1 MLIVQLQNVVLEMVA
16 RGAPLART
24 AERICTEAEILAPGC
39 ICSVLTV
46 DCEGAIHPL
55 AGPSLPQA
63 YSDALDG
70 LKIGPQ
76 VGSCGTAAFLK
87 APVTVTDIRTDP
99 LWENYRDL
107 VLPLGLVACWS
118 TPIFGNTGRV
128 VGTFA
133 FYYRLP
139 RGPDAMERRIVEAC
153 VNLCAIAL
161 ERHEAELVNRR
172 LAYFDS
178 LTGLANRVSFNLAL
192 QQAELAEPNSFGLL
206 LIDVDRL
213 KIVNDTLGHAGGD
226 DLIREVGARIARSV
240 GPGVGY
246 RLGGDEFAAI
256 YSGPDADVR
265 IEEIAH
271 EILQAMKLPAIC
283 RGRALQP
290 TVTLGAAVFDRDG
303 STVDALRQNA
313 DFALYDAKEKARGGY
328 LRYRPD
334 LSTTITQRFRAIHEL
349 TSALDENRLQAH
361 YQPIVGLATG
371 ETVGLE
377 ALCRIRTPEGEILPA
392 ARFHQA
398 MSDPTA
404 AARLTERMLEAV
416 ARDVRAWLNAGIPFQ
431 HVGINVT
438 TGDFQRGDLE
448 QRIATTFERFGVP
461 LRHVILEVTES
472 VYMGDS
478 DQTVAQAVKGLR
490 ARGLLVALD
499 DFGTGY
505 ASLTHLVTFP
515 VDVIKIDR
523 SFVSDLRSGS
533 ASVAVVEGLVE
544 IARKLGMKIVA
555 EGVETP
561 LQAKQL
567 NAMGCRL
574 AQGYHFARPADF
586 ETVTAI
592 LKATAQRTNAAAPAS
607 AQPAA

>member
-1 MLIVQLQNVVLEMVA
+1 MVA
-16 RGAPLART
+16 RGAPLIET
-24 AERICTEAEILAPGC
+24 AHRICVEAEILAPGC
-39 ICSVLTV
+39 ICTVITV
-46 DCEGAIHPL
+46 DADGAIHPL
-55 AGPSLPQA
+55 AAPSLPPSYAEGIDNIQ
-63 YSDALDG
+63 
-70 LKIGPQ
+70 IGPQ
-76 VGSCGTAAFLK
+76 TGSCGTSAFLK
-87 APVTVTDIRTDP
+87 KPIAVTDIRSDP
-99 LWENYRDL
+99 LWEGFRDL
-107 VLPLGLVACWS
+107 ALPYGLLACWS
-118 TPIFGNTGRV
+118 SPIIGKTGRAI
-128 VGTFA
+128 GTFA
-133 FYYRLP
+133 FYYTEA

-153 VNLCAIAL
+153 VSLCAIAL
-161 ERHEAELVNRR
+161 ERHEAELANRR

-192 QQAELAEPNSFGLL
+192 QQAELTEPNSFGVL

-226 DLIREVGARIARSV
+226 DLIREVGVRIGRSV
-240 GPGVGY
+240 SPGVGY

-256 YSGPDADVR
+256 YSGPEADLR
-265 IEEIAH
+265 IEEIAK
-271 EILQAMKLPAIC
+271 EILEAMKLPAIC

-290 TVTLGAAVFDRDG
+290 TVTLGAAIFDRDG
-303 STVDALRQNA
+303 PTADALRQNA

-328 LRYRPD
+328 VRYCPD
-334 LSTTITQRFRAIHEL
+334 LGTTITQRFRAIHEL
-349 TSALDENRLQAH
+349 SAALDEHRLQAH
-361 YQPIVGLATG
+361 YQPIVRLDTG

-377 ALCRIRTPEGEILPA
+377 ALCRICSRDGEILSA
-392 ARFHQA
+392 AQFHQA

-416 ARDVRAWLNAGIPFQ
+416 ARDVRAWLNAGIQFQ

-448 QRIATTFERFGVP
+448 HRIATTFERFGVP

-478 DQTVAQAVKGLR
+478 DQMVAQAVKALR

-523 SFVSDLRSGS
+523 SFVSDLRPGS
-533 ASVAVVEGLVE
+533 ASVAIVEGLIE

-555 EGVETP
+555 EGVETAT
-561 LQAKQL
+561 QAKQL
-567 NAMGCRL
+567 AALGCRL
-574 AQGYHFARPADF
+574 AQGYHFARPANF
-586 ETVTAI
+586 ETVTEF
-592 LKATAQRTNAAAPAS
+592 LKATAQRPSDAASPN